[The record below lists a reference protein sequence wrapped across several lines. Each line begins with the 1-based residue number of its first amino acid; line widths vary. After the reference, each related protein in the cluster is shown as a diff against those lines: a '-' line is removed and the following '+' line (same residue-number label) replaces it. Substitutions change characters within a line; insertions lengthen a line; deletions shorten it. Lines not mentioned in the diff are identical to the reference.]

1 MVECKGDLQMMR
13 LFALVL
19 LLALSTAQV
28 FDQRMYESSGRPI
41 GHIDGER
48 LYSANFPARHQANTP
63 LTGRI
68 SFLPTNLPINRKLLT
83 KLFSLLQ

>member
-1 MVECKGDLQMMR
+1 MR
-13 LFALVL
+13 WFTLVMLF
-19 LLALSTAQV
+19 ALSTAQV
-28 FDQRMYESSGRPI
+28 FDQRMYESSVRTI

-48 LYSANFPARHQANTP
+48 LYSATFSARHQANTP